1 VIVELFG
8 PSGSGKSYFAAR
20 LAAEHNVK
28 PVRVHFGQ
36 KYLFAA
42 SFVLQHREFARRIFA
57 MWNAET
63 RKNPILR
70 GNKLYRLISFMAKE
84 QKARRMGG
92 GVIDEGIV
100 QYFLILYEGEAPV
113 DEVRDCLALL
123 ERTDYFV
130 CIVESDVT
138 TRFRRMRERGK
149 ISRWELGE
157 DYTRRWQDVLQ
168 SNAERLKPVL
178 TSLFRCEIV
187 RND

>member
-8 PSGSGKSYFAAR
+8 PSGSGKSYVAAR
-20 LAAEHNVK
+20 LAAEHNLK
-28 PVRVHFGQ
+28 PVRVRFGQ
-36 KYLFAA
+36 KYLFATA
-42 SFVLQHREFARRIFA
+42 FAFRHREFARRIFA

-63 RKNPILR
+63 RKNPVLR

-92 GVIDEGIV
+92 GVIDEGII
-100 QYFLILYEGEAPV
+100 QYFLILYEGDAPV
-113 DEVRDCLALL
+113 EDVRDCLALL
-123 ERTDYFV
+123 ERPDYFV
-130 CIVESDVT
+130 CIVESDVA

-149 ISRWELGE
+149 VSRWELGE

-178 TSLFRCEIV
+178 MSLFRCEIV